1 MGCFD
6 PVLDGTY
13 PIDKYREYYTKNYN
27 KQTGKNVKVP
37 SRKEG
42 GIIKY
47 QQGGYTF
54 VYDIP
59 NDPNIRNDELEDNS
73 TNVSDN

>member
-6 PVLDGTY
+6 PVLDDAY
-13 PIDKYREYYTKNYN
+13 PIDKYREYYTNNYN
-27 KQTGKNVKVP
+27 KQTGKNIKVP

-47 QQGGYTF
+47 Q
-54 VYDIP
+54 
-59 NDPNIRNDELEDNS
+59 
-73 TNVSDN
+73 